1 MPEVF
6 VSFQPLSKPLGQT
19 QTAKNIFGKPPV
31 IKNNLHMRVGILT
44 GGGDCPAL
52 NAVIRA
58 AVKTSIRYG
67 WEVLGIEDGFDGLVH
82 CRTRPLTLQS
92 VSGILHLGG
101 TILGTTSSGNPFCYP
116 VIQNGTKVECD
127 LSDDVVANFKKLALD
142 ALIVIGGDGTLA
154 IAQKL
159 FEKGIPL
166 VGIPKTIDND
176 ISATVVTFG
185 FDTAVNTARD
195 ALDKLH
201 TTAESHRRVMVVEV
215 MGRHAGWIA
224 LHSGIAGGADVILI
238 PEIPYDIATI
248 ERTILER
255 ERAGKHFS
263 IVVVAEGA
271 FAKGGALTF
280 RAAKEA
286 GREQRLGGIG
296 ERVACEI
303 TEQTGK
309 ETRVVVL
316 GHLQRG
322 GPPTTF
328 DRVLGTRFGAA
339 ATRLIRKGDFGQMIA
354 LLPPDVES
362 VPIQDA
368 IAKMKKVP
376 LDSDILQSAR
386 DIGICFGD

>member
-1 MPEVF
+1 
-6 VSFQPLSKPLGQT
+6 
-19 QTAKNIFGKPPV
+19 
-31 IKNNLHMRVGILT
+31 MRIGILT

-58 AVKTSIRYG
+58 AVKTSIGYG
-67 WEVLGIEDGFDGLVH
+67 WEVVGIEEGFDGLVH
-82 CRTRPLTLQS
+82 CKTRPLGLTS

-101 TILGTTSSGNPFCYP
+101 TILGTTNAAHPFKYP
-116 VIQNGTKVECD
+116 VRAEDGKIVER
-127 LSDDVVANFKKLALD
+127 DVSETVVTNFQKLRLD
-142 ALIVIGGDGTLA
+142 ALIVIGGDGTLG

-166 VGIPKTIDND
+166 VGVPKTIDND
-176 ISATVVTFG
+176 ICGTVVTFG

-201 TTAESHRRVMVVEV
+201 TTAESHRRVLVVEV
-215 MGRHAGWIA
+215 MGRYAGWIA
-224 LHSGIAGGADVILI
+224 LQSGIAGGADVILI
-238 PEIPYDIATI
+238 PEIPFDITSVA
-248 ERTILER
+248 RTIIDR
-255 ERAGKHFS
+255 EKKGKRFS

-271 FAKGGALTF
+271 FPKGGSRIHA
-280 RAAKEA
+280 AAKKA

-296 ERVACEI
+296 EHVALAI
-303 TEQTGK
+303 TEATGK

-339 ATRLIRKGDFGQMIA
+339 AARLIKKGLFGQMVA
-354 LLPPDVES
+354 LVPPDVES
-362 VPIQDA
+362 VPITEA
-368 IAKMKKVP
+368 IGKLKCVP
-376 LDSDILQSAR
+376 LQSDILESAR
-386 DIGICFGD
+386 EIGICFGD